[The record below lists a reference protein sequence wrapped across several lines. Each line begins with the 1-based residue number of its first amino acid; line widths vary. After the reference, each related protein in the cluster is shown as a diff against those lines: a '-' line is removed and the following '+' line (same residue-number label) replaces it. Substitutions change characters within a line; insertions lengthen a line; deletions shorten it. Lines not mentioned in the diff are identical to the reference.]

1 MQTRIAEVIS
11 EYSSQGIHRTGTD
24 VDNQSAAWL
33 MQKIESLGV
42 LPPPLLES
50 TRAFLKVIP
59 RDKRITSV
67 SAVSALSY
75 GHIRQPLFAG
85 PRCVLCTPITA
96 CSPAALSLT
105 KTTRS

>member
-50 TRAFLKVIP
+50 TRAFL
-59 RDKRITSV
+59 
-67 SAVSALSY
+67 
-75 GHIRQPLFAG
+75 
-85 PRCVLCTPITA
+85 
-96 CSPAALSLT
+96 
-105 KTTRS
+105 